1 MFALLIILVEIR
13 HCTPQDGVRQLV
25 GSSKVVL
32 AQIISLSANALIEP
46 TCRPDTFAKSAKL
59 LREAA
64 VKEKTLAQGG

>member
-1 MFALLIILVEIR
+1 M
-13 HCTPQDGVRQLV
+13 
-25 GSSKVVL
+25 VL
-32 AQIISLSANALIEP
+32 AQIISLSANALIES